1 MVFDYN
7 RIRTFDILISSVE
20 QYIYNTNMK
29 KNNKKYGHVSKKLD
43 FI

>member
-29 KNNKKYGHVSKKLD
+29 KK
-43 FI
+43 